1 MTHRFKKRERTQ
13 NWSPEEKILL
23 LKLCEDKLDVLE
35 TKRSDQIS
43 IAKKSNAWREIRA
56 EFVAALG
63 IDRDLS
69 RLKEQWQR
77 MKCQA
82 RSDLQDF
89 AMRLRKFGPQVA
101 NQKRPNQMSTE
112 VWRVMETARKYF
124 SHMNGTDNDED
135 SSIKEINW
143 SLNEANCLSN
153 SPERSECDT
162 APSLLCETEVK
173 SSLDDGNSSQ
183 NPDHQNLNDYNNFL
197 QFSNG
202 SESPNVTQTQQ
213 AKLDYYAKRDFVLQ
227 ALANAQ
233 QRHDDSEIKPPLATP
248 TCSPD
253 DSINQHL
260 IMLFEAKKIEQEKR
274 LQLMDEQMKT
284 ARINRETAEIQKQI
298 AQHQLNYT
306 LQKYRKDNRAE
317 HNFLCNDSSGS
328 FDSDDNFEDNRKKIK
343 EDVNEK
349 VSYHEERIR
358 CHQEAINRHRRCL
371 LEIQT
376 E

>member
-1 MTHRFKKRERTQ
+1 MSHRFKKRERTQ

-23 LKLCEDKLDVLE
+23 LKLCEDKFDVLE

-89 AMRLRKFGPQVA
+89 AIRLRKFGPQVA

-112 VWRVMETARKYF
+112 VWRVMENARKYF
-124 SHMNGTDNDED
+124 LQVNGTDGEED
-135 SSIKEINW
+135 SCVKEINW
-143 SLNEANCLSN
+143 SLSETNCN
-153 SPERSECDT
+153 SDNPEPLERDT
-162 APSLLCETEVK
+162 VPSLLCETEVK
-173 SSLDDGNSSQ
+173 IHPEDSNSQNIDSMNNELLFFQQFTGINGSLDTGTESKQ
-183 NPDHQNLNDYNNFL
+183 N
-197 QFSNG
+197 
-202 SESPNVTQTQQ
+202 EM
-213 AKLDYYAKRDFVLQ
+213 DYYAKRDFVLS

-233 QRHDDSEIKPPLATP
+233 NRNEPDISKTNDTSSTETKGDNEINKSL
-248 TCSPD
+248 
-253 DSINQHL
+253 L
-260 IMLFEAKKIEQEKR
+260 LYFEGKKLEQQKR
-274 LQLMDEQMKT
+274 LLLMEEQMKT
-284 ARINRETAEIQKQI
+284 ARIHRETAEIQMQI
-298 AQHQLNYT
+298 AQQQLKYT
-306 LQKYRKDNRAE
+306 LLKYNNKSDDLYCKESRSSIESDDYE
-317 HNFLCNDSSGS
+317 HNC
-328 FDSDDNFEDNRKKIK
+328 KKIK
-343 EDVNEK
+343 EDINDK
-349 VSYHEERIR
+349 VSYHQEQIR
-358 CHQEAINRHRRCL
+358 CHQEAISKHKKRL

>member
-43 IAKKSNAWREIRA
+43 IAKKANAWREIRS

-101 NQKRPNQMSTE
+101 NQKRPHQMSTE

-124 SHMNGTDNDED
+124 IHVNGADQEED
-135 SSIKEINW
+135 TVIKEINW
-143 SLNEANCLSN
+143 SLSESNCEN
-153 SPERSECDT
+153 SPTHSECE
-162 APSLLCETEVK
+162 PSLLCETEVK
-173 SSLDDGNSSQ
+173 VNVEDSSSQ
-183 NPDHQNLNDYNNFL
+183 NCDQSNDYVYL
-197 QFSNG
+197 QDLNKCP
-202 SESPNVTQTQQ
+202 SPTTTQNQQQ
-213 AKLDYYAKRDFVLQ
+213 AKLDYYAKRDYVLA

-233 QRHDDSEIKPPLATP
+233 NRTENEIKTESNNNE
-248 TCSPD
+248 TKD
-253 DSINQHL
+253 DVNKSL
-260 IMLFEAKKIEQEKR
+260 MLFFEGKKLEQQKR
-274 LQLMDEQMKT
+274 LQLVDEQLKT
-284 ARINRETAEIQKQI
+284 ARIHRETAEIQMQI
-298 AQHQLNYT
+298 AQQQLKYT
-306 LQKYRKDNRAE
+306 LLKYNST
-317 HNFLCNDSSGS
+317 NDSCRICE
-328 FDSDDNFEDNRKKIK
+328 DDDFCEESRKKLK
-343 EDVNEK
+343 EDINEK
-349 VSYHEERIR
+349 VHFYEEQIR
-358 CHQEAINRHRRCL
+358 CHQEAINRHKKRL
-371 LEIQT
+371 LEIET